1 MEELSGGIDRRV
13 RRSRR
18 ALREAFVALVVE
30 QGYSSITI
38 EALTARADT
47 SKATFY
53 AHFHDMEDL
62 LGAVVGDLVA
72 DLVTEAESAVTTG
85 KEQPIAQGSALVT
98 ICWHVDANRD
108 LYRVALSGA
117 GNGQARAALTA
128 ALTAATER
136 VFVRVVD
143 EMGASPRRQPALVA
157 RSWVGACLT
166 LIDHWLQADHDLSAA
181 EFSSLIAPLLLEG
194 PLWGLGLDDSVAVV
208 SQLDIVDPEE

>member
-1 MEELSGGIDRRV
+1 MGEPSEGADRRV

-30 QGYSSITI
+30 QGYSSVTI
-38 EALTARADT
+38 EALTERADT

-72 DLVTEAESAVTTG
+72 DLLTEAEAVVTTS
-85 KEQPIAQGSALVT
+85 EQEPIAQGSGVVVL
-98 ICWHVDANRD
+98 CRHVDAHRD

-117 GNGQARAALTA
+117 GNGQGRATLTA
-128 ALTAATER
+128 ALTSAAER

-143 EMGASPRRQPALVA
+143 DMGASPRREVALVA
-157 RSWVGACLT
+157 RSWAGACIT
-166 LIDHWLQADHDLSAA
+166 LIDHWLQVDHDLSAD
-181 EFSSLIAPLLLEG
+181 EFSSLIAPLLLGG

-208 SQLDIVDPEE
+208 